1 LQARLQDCGKK
12 SNIEPLMADIQ
23 KLLTRMA

>member
-1 LQARLQDCGKK
+1 LQARLQDCGKQ
-12 SNIEPLMADIQ
+12 SELGPLMADVQ